1 MINSATKGPTEPITS
16 RRGVSDK
23 GFTLLLLIPVI
34 LVLVSYVLYPSLRTL
49 VQSVWVNGEFTLEN
63 YKRFFSPD
71 SLSNLEALWNSLYI
85 SLLSVLLSALIGVPL
100 AFIFNR
106 YDFPGR
112 RFFATAAIMPIVL
125 PPLVGVM
132 SFMFLYGESGLV
144 TRTIQDWFGLDNA
157 PFKLNGVAGILLVH
171 AYTMYVYFYMTVSSA
186 IKGLSPSME
195 EAATNLGAGRWTVFR
210 RVTLPLLT
218 PALVAASL
226 LVFMTSMASFSAPF
240 LLAGGFRVLSLQ
252 IYFSKINGDLDMAAT
267 QSVILSV
274 ISISF
279 LLVMRWYQG
288 RRDYRVVEKGVSTHR
303 QEVRNPWIKWPLVI
317 VGVIGVVILLLPHI
331 TLAILSLVPE
341 GSWTYQTYPTRFNL
355 ENYILLMKDPHI
367 WEPVRN
373 SLWMAT
379 LATGGNFLFGILTS
393 YVLVKR
399 KFRGKNV
406 LDVMVMLPWALPA
419 TVVAMNMILAF
430 NVPTPFTFGR
440 VLVGTFW
447 ILPLAYFIRHIPL
460 VVRSTNAALEQLDD
474 SLEEAARNLG
484 ARWFTTFRRVIL
496 PIILP
501 GIMAGTLLAFVTAV
515 GEFVS
520 SVMLY
525 TIDNRP
531 ISIEIMNQLRM
542 FNLGQAAAYAM
553 YQIILIGAVLF
564 ISNRFFGVKAENSF

>member
-1 MINSATKGPTEPITS
+1 MFKPARLRVK
-16 RRGVSDK
+16 SDLIL
-23 GFTLLLLIPVI
+23 TVVLLIPVV
-34 LVLVSYVLYPSLRTL
+34 LVLFSYILYPSFRTL
-49 VQSVWVNGEFTLEN
+49 AESFWVDGQFTLQN
-63 YKRFFSPD
+63 YERFFSPD
-71 SLSNLEALWNSLYI
+71 SLANLEALWNSVYI
-85 SLLSVLLSALIGVPL
+85 SVLSVILSALIGVPL

-106 YDFPGR
+106 YEFPGR
-112 RFFATAAIMPIVL
+112 SFFATAAMMPIVL
-125 PPLVGVM
+125 PSLVGVM

-144 TRTIQDWFGLDNA
+144 TRFIQDLFDLKEP
-157 PFKLNGVAGILLVH
+157 PFKLGGVSGILLVH
-171 AYTMYVYFYMTVSSA
+171 AYTEYVYFYMTVSSA
-186 IKGLSPSME
+186 IRGMNPSLE
-195 EAATNLGAGRWTVFR
+195 EAATNLGAGQWTVFR

-240 LLAGGFRVLSLQ
+240 MLAGGFRVLSLQ
-252 IYFSKINGDLDMAAT
+252 IYFSKVNGDLNMAAT

-279 LLVMRWYQG
+279 LLWMRWYQG
-288 RRDYRVVEKGVSTHR
+288 RRDYRISEKGVSTHR
-303 QEVRNPWIKWPLVI
+303 REVRNPWIKWPLVTFG
-317 VGVIGVVILLLPHI
+317 VLGVIVLLLPHV
-331 TLAILSLVPE
+331 TLLILSFVPE
-341 GSWTYQTYPTRFNL
+341 GTWTYQTYPTQFSL
-355 ENYILLMKDPHI
+355 ENYILLMQDPHI

-379 LATGGNFLFGILTS
+379 IATAGNFLFGILTS

-399 KFRGKNV
+399 KFKGKNV
-406 LDVMVMLPWALPA
+406 VDILVMLPWSLPA
-419 TVVAMNMILAF
+419 TVVAMNLIFAF
-430 NVPTPFTFGR
+430 NVPTPFTFGQ
-440 VLVGTFW
+440 VLVGTYW

-496 PIILP
+496 PMILP
-501 GIMAGTLLAFVTAV
+501 GILAGTLLAFVTAV

-520 SVMLY
+520 SVLLY

-542 FNLGQAAAYAM
+542 FNLGQAAAYAV
-553 YQIILIGAVLF
+553 YQILLIAGVLY
-564 ISNRFFGVKAENSF
+564 ISNRFFGVKAQDSL